1 MNRLSTAL
9 PSLARWRW
17 VVALLVLILAGC
29 QQEGMPASPAPVT
42 TTTSPVLSAEPATLT
57 TCDAVVA
64 SVKWDVQDTDKKV
77 SSTELWVG
85 SSPDDLKLFSS
96 GGSQGEAKTGPWT
109 RPGLNFVLKDAATG
123 RTLGAIVVGGP
134 GCR

>member
-1 MNRLSTAL
+1 L
-9 PSLARWRW
+9 
-17 VVALLVLILAGC
+17 ALLVLILAGC
-29 QQEGMPASPAPVT
+29 QQEGMPASPGPVT
-42 TTTSPVLSAEPATLT
+42 ATTSPVLSAEPATLT
-57 TCDAVVA
+57 TCNAVVA
-64 SVKWDVQDTDKKV
+64 NVKWDVRETDKKV
-77 SSTELWVG
+77 SNTELWVG